1 MTRLEYV
8 PYVLPVLLHGC
19 MIPEENL
26 NLPVFRNCTWSWHHL
41 NREVGAATPWIR
53 GPLAHA
59 VRDAHFAHLPPVPIL
74 GAVHA
79 RDLDLGSGKLLPTA
93 AWPKGNMGAARGLR
107 LVAFLTDAIGDVL
120 QVQDTGPGDLYT
132 WHRNAS
138 FAHLTHR
145 PV

>member
-1 MTRLEYV
+1 MDL
-8 PYVLPVLLHGC
+8 
-19 MIPEENL
+19 
-26 NLPVFRNCTWSWHHL
+26 
-41 NREVGAATPWIR
+41 
-53 GPLAHA
+53 
-59 VRDAHFAHLPPVPIL
+59 VRYRC
-74 GAVHA
+74 G
-79 RDLDLGSGKLLPTA
+79 LGSRGMLTLLVCRYRSDGCIHRGRCLGTFA